1 MAFLGLEIILHVF
14 FLKDF
19 YLSSNYSL
27 PIVTV
32 AVNEDFAWA
41 LRTIHTL
48 FPLVCFPFPLWCSTS
63 NISSKRRQLDTADLV
78 RVLLHRPSVHL
89 FSLAGVI
96 LTVRV
101 QSLSHLHGL
110 LWHRSVFPSIANR
123 IICKEQSSIILL
135 KNVIVAKSSFLIVFF
150 YSPPGRLS

>member
-27 PIVTV
+27 PVVTV
-32 AVNEDFAWA
+32 AVNDDFGWA
-41 LRTIHTL
+41 LGTIHSL
-48 FPLVCFPFPLWCSTS
+48 FQLVCFPFPLWCSTS
-63 NISSKRRQLDTADLV
+63 NVSSKRRQLDTADLV
-78 RVLLHRPSVHL
+78 RGPLHKPSVHL
-89 FSLAGVI
+89 FSLVRVI

-101 QSLSHLHGL
+101 QRLSHGHGL
-110 LWHRSVFPSIANR
+110 LWHRSVFPSVANR
-123 IICKEQSSIILL
+123 IICKEQSSLILL
-135 KNVIVAKSSFLIVFF
+135 NNVIVAQSSFLVVFF